1 MNAKKITLVSH
12 YNKHQLVLRLPSKVH
27 DELKELH
34 SMGSINDYY
43 AMDAINDDIE
53 RYRQGKESAYVPKAR
68 YITKAQADK
77 ISRFFGKDNKDYF
90 DEVIFED

>member
-43 AMDAINDDIE
+43 AMDAINEDIE
-53 RYRQGKESAYVPKAR
+53 RYRQSNFVSVDVKDR
-68 YITKAQADK
+68 YITKAQAEK
-77 ISRFFGKDNKDYF
+77 ISRFFCKNSIDYF